1 VGAFF
6 IDTATGQ
13 VATQRQ
19 LTGAGLT
26 DRDGTPT
33 PPWHRIPAPSDASTM
48 WYAVL
53 RKRTRGIFIG
63 AVAFRH
69 GGQYPSLLAGGWEEV
84 SIEDIGASLPA
95 QRVEPG
101 GGEAQIT

>member
-1 VGAFF
+1 M
-6 IDTATGQ
+6 ATG
-13 VATQRQ
+13 RQ
-19 LTGAGLT
+19 LRAAGLAAE
-26 DRDGTPT
+26 DGTPS
-33 PPWHRIPAPSDASTM
+33 PPWHPIRAPSDASTM

-84 SIEDIGASLPA
+84 AIEDIGRELEGDPSRPMRA
-95 QRVEPG
+95 ED
-101 GGEAQIT
+101 